1 MASVNKVIILGRL
14 TKDPEVR
21 FTQSGKAVCKLNV
34 ATSEQWVDKNSH
46 EKVQK
51 SEFHRVTIWDKP
63 AENAGKYLV
72 KGSEVYLEGKLKTSS
87 YDKDGVKHYVTEIL
101 TNDLRYVSTKAAN
114 EKLKENSGDKPNNSN
129 SGKKQSNNS
138 NHSSSNDE
146 PPGSNEMPDFDD
158 FGGNPGDDDIPF

>member
-21 FTQSGKAVCKLNV
+21 YTQSGKAVCKLNI
-34 ATSEQWVDKNSH
+34 ATSEQWVDKTSH

-51 SEFHRVTIWDKP
+51 AEFHRVTIWDKM

-72 KGSEVYLEGKLKTSS
+72 KGSEVYLEGKLQTTS
-87 YDKDGVKHYVTEIL
+87 YEKEGVKHYVTEIQS
-101 TNDLRYVSTKAAN
+101 NDLRYVSTKATN
-114 EKLKENSGDKPNNSN
+114 EKLKENSGDNKEQKPPQKNNSG
-129 SGKKQSNNS
+129 SRKQPD
-138 NHSSSNDE
+138 NDE
-146 PPGSNEMPDFDD
+146 PPGSNEMPDFND

>member
-51 SEFHRVTIWDKP
+51 SEFHRVTIWDKA
-63 AENAGKYLV
+63 AENAGKFLV

-87 YDKDGVKHYVTEIL
+87 YEKEGVKHYVTEIL

-114 EKLKENSGDKPNNSN
+114 EKLKESAGEKPANSGNSN
-129 SGKKQSNNS
+129 SGSRKQNNS
-138 NHSSSNDE
+138 NHED
-146 PPGSNEMPDFDD
+146 PPGSNEEPDFSD